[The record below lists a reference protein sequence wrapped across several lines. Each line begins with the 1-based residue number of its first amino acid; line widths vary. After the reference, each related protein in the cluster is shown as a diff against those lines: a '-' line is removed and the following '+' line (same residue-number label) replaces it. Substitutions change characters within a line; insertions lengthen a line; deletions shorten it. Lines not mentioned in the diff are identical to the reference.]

1 MNQSSGGGGWVSW
14 GGRALTEPLPAG
26 VFEIRSIRV
35 GVVALK
41 AVNTGFYVAMN
52 RRGRRC
58 GSVSA

>member
-1 MNQSSGGGGWVSW
+1 MSW

-41 AVNTGFYVAMN
+41 AVHTGFYVAMN
-52 RRGRRC
+52 RRGRLY